1 MKKKLLIS
9 AAVLAAFSAC
19 SGDYEFKPAK
29 YRFQTLPQLKEA
41 GPREPQPD
49 ATYIICAEFPA
60 EYDYHTDPDYGS
72 VEASLVFFEDGE
84 RVLTLPA
91 GPGSQFSIDPDMH
104 RCRGGH
110 LYTDGVDA
118 TGTFVHCDG
127 ELLFRYEGR
136 EALRG
141 FMLIDGK
148 VHTLGQSRD
157 GGGFSYR
164 IDGEYVFGRK
174 DGYILGDMSYPVPEG
189 GALRTD
195 EAAGGSSGVY
205 FSYGIPHKTY
215 EGTKWEYH
223 LFRGGFDEIIDI
235 SSSTTE
241 VFDVVVHGGSVY
253 YTARRSDF
261 STNPVLEYGESS
273 YSLGDYD
280 YMYARPHICRIFFD
294 GPDLYVKGWYETKG
308 GEKLYVLWNR
318 RGVDM
323 TIPGTGAYDIWVS
336 SGERF
341 VLQKS
346 EGILSIVRSWGG
358 DSPSVDALG
367 ELSLPFNNCAAFSGG
382 ALSLALS
389 APDGKL
395 VVYSAGET
403 RSYDLYGYPTSIK
416 IGL

>member
-1 MKKKLLIS
+1 MKLLIP
-9 AAVLAAFSAC
+9 AAVLAALSAC
-19 SGDYEFKPAK
+19 SGDYDFKPRK
-29 YRFQTLPQLKEA
+29 YRFQTLPQIAEP
-41 GPREPQPD
+41 GPREPLPD
-49 ATYIICAEFPA
+49 ATYIICAEFP
-60 EYDYHTDPDYGS
+60 EGYDYHTGPDYGS
-72 VEASLVFFEDGE
+72 VEATLVMFEDGK

-118 TGTFVHCDG
+118 TGTFLHCDG

-141 FMLIDGK
+141 FMLLDGK

-164 IDGEYVFGRK
+164 IDGELVFSRK
-174 DGYILGDMSYPVPEG
+174 EGYILGDMSYPLPGG
-189 GALRTD
+189 GALRLD
-195 EAAGGSSGVY
+195 EAAEGAAEVY

-223 LFRGGFDEIIDI
+223 IFQGGSDKLIDT
-235 SSSTTE
+235 SSAVLE
-241 VFDVVVHGGSVY
+241 VFDVVIYGGSLY

-261 STNPVLEYGESS
+261 STNPVLVDGDSS
-273 YSLGDYD
+273 YSLGDTP

-294 GPDLYVKGWYETKG
+294 GPDLYIKGWYETSDG
-308 GEKLYVLWNR
+308 GKLFVLWNR
-318 RGVDM
+318 RGVSM
-323 TIPGTGAYDIWVS
+323 TIPGTDAYDVWVS
-336 SGERF
+336 SGERY
-341 VLQKS
+341 VLQKR

-367 ELSLPFNNCAAFSGG
+367 ALSLPFNNCAAFSGG
-382 ALSLALS
+382 DLSLALS
-389 APDGKL
+389 DPDGKL
-395 VVYSAGET
+395 VVYSGGES
-403 RSYDLYGYPTSIK
+403 RSYDLYGYPMSIK